1 MHHHSI
7 ATPRHVWQHPLED
20 LKIYL
25 SSHIK
30 LLDEILNKTAET
42 VIIIVAAGCIYNVTQ
57 LIYTSNVTNQV
68 YTVALQSLITIH
80 SIYTTALQGF
90 L

>member
-1 MHHHSI
+1 MRYHSI

-42 VIIIVAAGCIYNVTQ
+42 VIIIIAAGCIYNVTQ
-57 LIYTSNVTNQV
+57 LIYTSNVTYQV
-68 YTVALQSLITIH
+68 YTVAVQSLTTIH
-80 SIYTTALQGF
+80 PMYTTALQGF